1 MRLRSFL
8 LGVNLLIFVLP
19 LAGLLGGSVLD
30 RQLARQTHGELA
42 VLGSALAVGYREALL
57 TRLPVEERA
66 NYGRASAHPDPL
78 RRPDLITQ
86 SLEAAA
92 RLPAAAPAASA
103 ALPPDP
109 IARAAG
115 SAICTQVQALREAT
129 RAGAR
134 LLDFRGTV
142 VCSSGGEIEE
152 SLRER
157 EEVLT
162 ALGGE
167 VASAL
172 RRRISNHPSPP
183 LSSPSRETGWR
194 VFLVLPVVAGDGG
207 DAGRVLGAVVV
218 SRTPLSPLKAL
229 WQERV
234 PLVMMAALLLVVV
247 VLVTLLTQSVILRP
261 MRRLLA
267 QAQRGTAGQMDP
279 EGLAAA
285 LQTVESPVEVGQISR
300 ALSAMAA
307 ALAARARYV
316 RDFTTALSHELKT
329 PLTSMRGAVELMQD
343 HREAMSP
350 AQHESFLRQ
359 LAADVARMERLVHR
373 SLHQVRTEPDRQSGQ
388 RCDLRAV
395 LQDLATRHTDD
406 ALRIELKIDEGPA
419 EAAVSADTLDAILA
433 PLLDNARQHGRA
445 GRPQGCAAIH
455 AYREGSAFHIELAD
469 DGPGIPSEHTEKLF
483 LPFFTTAR
491 EQGGTGLGLHFA
503 RVLAESL
510 GGSLDLLSAVVP
522 TDSVSARGARFRLI
536 LPA

>member
-42 VLGSALAVGYREALL
+42 ALGSALAVGYREALL
-57 TRLPVEERA
+57 ARVPAAERA
-66 NYGRASAHPDPL
+66 SYGRATAHPDPL

-86 SLEAAA
+86 SLEDAA

-115 SAICTQVQALREAT
+115 SAICAQVQALREAT

-134 LLDFRGTV
+134 LVDFRGTV

-157 EEVLT
+157 QEVQS

-172 RRRISNHPSPP
+172 RRRISNHPAPP
-183 LSSPSRETGWR
+183 LGSPSRETGWR
-194 VFLVLPVVAGDGG
+194 VFLTLPVIDGES
-207 DAGRVLGAVVV
+207 GRVLGAVAV

-229 WQERV
+229 WQERT
-234 PLVMMAALLLVVV
+234 PLVRMAALLLVVV
-247 VLVTLLTQSVILRP
+247 VLVTLLTQAVILRP

-267 QAQRGTAGQMDP
+267 QAQRGTAGRMDP
-279 EGLAAA
+279 AGLAAA

-307 ALAARARYV
+307 ALTARARYV

-343 HREAMSP
+343 HRATLSP
-350 AQHESFLRQ
+350 AQHETFLRQ
-359 LAADVARMERLVHR
+359 LAADVARMERLVRR
-373 SLHQVRTEPDRQSGQ
+373 SLDQVRAEPDRRSGPC
-388 RCDLRAV
+388 CDVGAV
-395 LQDLATRHTDD
+395 LLELSARHTDP
-406 ALRIELKIDEGPA
+406 AIQIELQVAEGLK
-419 EAAVSADTLDAILA
+419 EAPISADTLDAILA
-433 PLLDNARQHGRA
+433 PLVDNARQHGRA
-445 GRPQGCAAIH
+445 GRPLVRVELH
-455 AYREGSAFHIELAD
+455 ARRAGSSLHIELAD
-469 DGPGIPSEHTEKLF
+469 DGPGVPAEHAEKLF

-510 GGSLDLLSAVVP
+510 GGSLELVSMDAPAGSAP
-522 TDSVSARGARFRLI
+522 ARGARFRLT
-536 LPA
+536 LPV

>member
-1 MRLRSFL
+1 MRLHSFL

-42 VLGSALAVGYREALL
+42 ALGSALAVGYREAVLA
-57 TRLPVEERA
+57 RIPVEERA
-66 NYGRASAHPDPL
+66 TYGRSTAHPDPL

-86 SLEAAA
+86 SLEGAA

-109 IARAAG
+109 IARTAG

-157 EEVLT
+157 EEVVI

-172 RRRISNHPSPP
+172 RRRTSNHPSPP

-194 VFLVLPVVAGDGG
+194 VFLALPVIDGET
-207 DAGRVLGAVVV
+207 GRVLGAVVV

-234 PLVMMAALLLVVV
+234 PLLLMAALLLVVV
-247 VLVTLLTQSVILRP
+247 VLVTLLTQAVILRP

-267 QAQRGTAGQMDP
+267 QAQRGTAGRMDP
-279 EGLAAA
+279 AELAAA

-300 ALSAMAA
+300 ALSAMAQ

-343 HREAMSP
+343 HRESMSP
-350 AQHESFLRQ
+350 AQHEAFLRQ
-359 LAADVARMERLVHR
+359 LAEDVARMERLVRR
-373 SLHQVRTEPDRQSGQ
+373 SLDQVRADPDRRSEQ
-388 RCDLRAV
+388 RCDVRAV
-395 LQDLATRHTDD
+395 LMDLATRHAGDTILID
-406 ALRIELKIDEGPA
+406 LKVEEGLT
-419 EAAVSADTLDAILA
+419 EAAISADTLDAILA

-445 GRPQGCAAIH
+445 GRSQVRAELHARRDNSAI
-455 AYREGSAFHIELAD
+455 HIELAD
-469 DGPGIPSEHTEKLF
+469 DGPGIPAEHAAKLF

-503 RVLAESL
+503 RVLAESM
-510 GGSLDLLSAVVP
+510 GGSLELVSADAP
-522 TDSVSARGARFRLI
+522 ADSSAARGARFRLI
-536 LPA
+536 LPS

>member
-30 RQLARQTHGELA
+30 RQLARQTHGELSA
-42 VLGSALAVGYREALL
+42 LGSALAVGYREALL
-57 TRLPVEERA
+57 ARVPIEERA
-66 NYGRASAHPDPL
+66 MYGRATAHPDPL

-109 IARAAG
+109 TARAAAD
-115 SAICTQVQALREAT
+115 AICAQVQALRDAT

-142 VCSSGGEIEE
+142 ICSSGGEIEE

-157 EEVLT
+157 EEVQS
-162 ALGGE
+162 ALAGA

-194 VFLVLPVVAGDGG
+194 VFLALPVI
-207 DAGRVLGAVVV
+207 DAESSRVLGAVVV

-234 PLVMMAALLLVVV
+234 PLLLLAALLLVVV
-247 VLVTLLTQSVILRP
+247 VLVTILTQAVILRP

-267 QAQRGTAGQMDP
+267 QAQRGTAARMDP
-279 EGLAAA
+279 AELAAA

-343 HREAMSP
+343 HRASMSP
-350 AQHESFLRQ
+350 AQHEAFLQQ
-359 LAADVARMERLVHR
+359 LAADVARMERLVRR
-373 SLHQVRTEPDRQSGQ
+373 SLDQVRAEPERPSSQ
-388 RCDLRAV
+388 RCDVGVFLEELSARHA
-395 LQDLATRHTDD
+395 QDTI
-406 ALRIELKIDEGPA
+406 RIELDLAGDLTG
-419 EAAVSADTLDAILA
+419 AAVSADTLDAILA
-433 PLLDNARQHGRA
+433 PLLDNARLHGRA
-445 GRPQGCAAIH
+445 GRPQVRVKIRAR
-455 AYREGSAFHIELAD
+455 REGSALHIELAD
-469 DGPGIPSEHTEKLF
+469 DGPGVPAEHAEKLF

-510 GGSLDLLSAVVP
+510 GGSLALVPEVAPADSAP
-522 TDSVSARGARFRLI
+522 ARGARFRLI